1 MSEGIVYDILVGL
14 MQLQVG
20 YLLVL
25 YLYFVLYF
33 ELYWMFLEQVNIFII
48 FVVEIYISIFV
59 L

>member
-48 FVVEIYISIFV
+48 FVVEIYMSIFV

>member
-33 ELYWMFLEQVNIFII
+33 ELYWMFLEQVNICII
-48 FVVEIYISIFV
+48 FVVEIYVRIFV
-59 L
+59 